1 MDSRI
6 CDGRIGFGRIGSEG
20 IGLLGRVVAG
30 EELPHQNRRCRAPSW
45 QRCTHRGPRS
55 PLAQLAQKSVQ
66 SGQTRCGGLCFIQ
79 ERDRPILP
87 AGAVEIPLI
96 FVDSRSQRSTEADRD
111 LLTVVKRME
120 DGVEQV
126 CGRAA
131 AYGTWLVV
139 VMPTTAPGEII
150 R

>member
-1 MDSRI
+1 
-6 CDGRIGFGRIGSEG
+6 
-20 IGLLGRVVAG
+20 L
-30 EELPHQNRRCRAPSW
+30 
-45 QRCTHRGPRS
+45 
-55 PLAQLAQKSVQ
+55 
-66 SGQTRCGGLCFIQ
+66 
-79 ERDRPILP
+79 

-96 FVDSRSQRSTEADRD
+96 FVDSRRQRSTEADRD

-131 AYGTWLVV
+131 AHGTWLVV
-139 VMPTTAPGEII
+139 VMPTTAPGKII